1 MSNDSH
7 SEPPAVFVCTL
18 TRTVVLHGSHCRGEI
33 WPAERA
39 HTNMQN
45 VIRLPAQATSHTLT
59 STQRITKSHQLFLL
73 TVSDSCT
80 DQSQFEM
87 KTWAGLL
94 PGSEASRCCWSNPD
108 AERLCPYLHSSP
120 LPDSNL
126 CSPAQQQQQQL
137 LLQQRSTPICR
148 TQTNTSWASIK
159 HRLSSPAV
167 LGCQRETER
176 VSPEQPPSPSQH
188 FHYVSLDKLLPP
200 SPPPLHVLPPPLS
213 CSQSCFLALRHH
225 RYSLALR
232 DSPFIHSVSHE
243 SQPAEES
250 AVTVCLLFS
259 FTLRYEV
266 S

>member
-18 TRTVVLHGSHCRGEI
+18 IRTVVLHGSHCRGEI

-126 CSPAQQQQQQL
+126 CSPAQQQQQQRCCYSSARL
-137 LLQQRSTPICR
+137 RSVE
-148 TQTNTSWASIK
+148 
-159 HRLSSPAV
+159 HRLT
-167 LGCQRETER
+167 R
-176 VSPEQPPSPSQH
+176 
-188 FHYVSLDKLLPP
+188 
-200 SPPPLHVLPPPLS
+200 
-213 CSQSCFLALRHH
+213 
-225 RYSLALR
+225 
-232 DSPFIHSVSHE
+232 
-243 SQPAEES
+243 AEHQ
-250 AVTVCLLFS
+250 
-259 FTLRYEV
+259 
-266 S
+266 